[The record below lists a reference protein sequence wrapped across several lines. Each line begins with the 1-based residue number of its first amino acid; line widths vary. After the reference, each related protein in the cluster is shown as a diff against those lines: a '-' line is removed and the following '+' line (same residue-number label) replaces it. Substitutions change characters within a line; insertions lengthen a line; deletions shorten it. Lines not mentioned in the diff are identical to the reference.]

1 MNFQPLEISEA
12 CLLAIVVDV
21 VVVDVVV
28 VVVVVIVDIVVV
40 WVIYLKRPRNLNA
53 VVNSKY

>member
-1 MNFQPLEISEA
+1 M
-12 CLLAIVVDV
+12 LAIVDV
-21 VVVDVVV
+21 VVVIVDVVV